1 MRGMAIRKMEIDDL
15 HSVFKLGNALFADI
29 ETARPWSDLSLA
41 EHYGKF
47 PELCLVAAVKK
58 RIAGFIIGAR
68 NIDKKNRKTSG
79 LVLWLGAGSGH
90 SSHET
95 LADLFNALKEEM
107 KAGGTEHILARS
119 PKDKPGMTDF
129 YARMGFSPAEE
140 LLTLKLDL

>member
-15 HSVFKLGNALFADI
+15 HSVFELGNALFTDI

-68 NIDKKNRKTSG
+68 NIDKNTGKTSG
-79 LVLWLGAGSGH
+79 QVLWFGIDPGQSR
-90 SSHET
+90 HET
-95 LADLFNALKEEM
+95 LTGLFDALKEEM
-107 KAGGTEHILARS
+107 KAGGAEHILAQS
-119 PKDKPGMTDF
+119 PKGKLGMSDF

-140 LLTLKLDL
+140 LLTLRLDL

>member
-15 HSVFKLGNALFADI
+15 HSVFELGNALFSDF

-68 NIDKKNRKTSG
+68 NIDKKKQKTSG
-79 LVLWLGAGSGH
+79 LVLWFGIDPGQSR
-90 SSHET
+90 HET

-107 KAGGTEHILARS
+107 KAGGAEYILVQS
-119 PKDKPGMTDF
+119 PKDRLGMTDF
-129 YARMGFSPAEE
+129 YARMGFSPEDE
-140 LLTLKLDL
+140 LLTLKLNL